1 LNYELLELY
10 SNCTDAADV
19 VEKQNMWL
27 AINETHTTIRSHIYD
42 VSMVVQ
48 DGNDSNAATSS
59 SLSSLPLSMENTYLV
74 DDLPPP
80 PLDEY
85 DDNYNDE
92 SESEP
97 EMDKF
102 GNYI

>member
-1 LNYELLELY
+1 
-10 SNCTDAADV
+10 
-19 VEKQNMWL
+19 
-27 AINETHTTIRSHIYD
+27 
-42 VSMVVQ
+42 MVVQ

-59 SLSSLPLSMENTYLV
+59 SSSLPLSMENTYLV

-80 PLDEY
+80 PLDDY

-97 EMDKF
+97 ELDKF
-102 GNYI
+102 GNYIGIPKNDDGGTNK